1 MRRERKKRRVVRARL
16 SLDGLVLLLLFDLEQ
31 QRAVDVWQYTSEG
44 NSSADQGVKL
54 LITTDSE
61 LQVAGC
67 DALNLEILGG
77 IL

>member
-1 MRRERKKRRVVRARL
+1 MVRARL
-16 SLDGLVLLLLFDLEQ
+16 SLDGLVLLLLLDLEQ
-31 QRAVDVWQYTSEG
+31 QRTVDVWQYTSEG
-44 NSSADQGVKL
+44 DSRADQGVEL

-77 IL
+77 VL